1 MFQCL
6 FALYKLKFEQ
16 KKGNNRTNERKQMND
31 GKKWMR
37 KRKEMRD
44 IYINGGKLMNVNASL
59 VKNVGLG
66 TSLHVAIADWK

>member
-1 MFQCL
+1 MFVCL
-6 FALYKLKFEQ
+6 IQIEIWT